1 MVGVG
6 IEHVTPIVRQVLD
19 AIGIDK
25 QKVIVAVQQIP
36 ARMEEVKP
44 ALNGDEKVLANVYN
58 FVQNQ
63 RQARIQM
70 YMPDPAST
78 IRKILKAS
86 DIKNVFEKNKDV
98 LDAAAYKIL
107 GPAIG
112 SIESI
117 KSGLDSFEDHI
128 QAVRQCLEENIH
140 QSKLSFGSVEN
151 QCGELHRVSNRNLA
165 GNLIVGRI
173 FAECIGKFMK
183 KNNNQ
188 TMKMLDDCI
197 DQTITHPIAENMCA
211 REIGKTEKQLSQ
223 KFLTAIAFI

>member
-44 ALNGDEKVLANVYN
+44 ALNGDEKMFITLCKINVKLE
-58 FVQNQ
+58 
-63 RQARIQM
+63 
-70 YMPDPAST
+70 S
-78 IRKILKAS
+78 KSS